1 MNLKSILFAAVLFY
15 LAAMTGVQAQEK
27 LSLEQAVVRALENN
41 YQIRVG
47 ELNTEMAKNNN
58 DWGAAGAYPT
68 IDLGATSVNR
78 YDDNNQGKSTTHS
91 VAPYVSMNYSIF
103 NGFSAR
109 IRKSRLE
116 ELEHLSEG
124 NTRLVIE
131 NTLQAL
137 VLSYYRALLAKEQLE
152 VLRDVMELSRDR
164 YDYEQTRRE
173 LGNAITFEVLQA
185 KTAYLS
191 DSSNFI
197 LQRNNYRNALR
208 NLNQLMAEEVGKE
221 YELTGELAPSYQKY
235 SLENLEE
242 MMLSDNRNLKNQF
255 INNQLQQANL
265 ELEKSALYPA
275 LRLNSGVDYSRTRV
289 NPDGAPSAST
299 NDSYAFYANFTL
311 SFNLFNGGNT
321 RRAIQNAEIEQDI
334 ASVETE
340 ELENDLKRSLRN
352 TYELYEV
359 RKQLF
364 DVAVENE
371 EAAKLNMQIAE
382 DRFKAGAINSF
393 NYRDIQ
399 LAYLNTSLNKLQA
412 VYDLISSQ
420 TELMRLTGNIV
431 SEY

>member
-1 MNLKSILFAAVLFY
+1 MKLKIIS
-15 LAAMTGVQAQEK
+15 LAAFLFCLAGISGAQAQEK
-27 LSLEQAVVRALENN
+27 LSLEQAIAKALENN

-47 ELNTEMAKNNN
+47 ELNTEIAKNNN
-58 DWGAAGAYPT
+58 DWGTVGAYPN
-68 IDLGATSVNR
+68 IDLGATNVNR
-78 YDDNNQGKSTTHS
+78 YDDNNQGESTTHS
-91 VAPYVSMNYSIF
+91 VAPYVSMNYNIF

-109 IRKSRLE
+109 ISKTRLE
-116 ELEHLSEG
+116 ELERLSEG

-152 VLRDVMELSRDR
+152 VLRDVKNLSRDR

-173 LGNAITFEVLQA
+173 LGNAISFEVLQA

-197 LQRNNYRNALR
+197 LQKNNYHNALR
-208 NLNQLMAEEVGKE
+208 NLNQLMAVEVGQE
-221 YELTGELAPSYQKY
+221 YELSGGLTPSYQKY
-235 SLENLEE
+235 NFKNLEE
-242 MMLSDNRNLKNQF
+242 MMLSDNRNLKNQY
-255 INNQLQQANL
+255 INNKLQQANI
-265 ELEKSALYPA
+265 ELEKSALYPSF
-275 LRLNSGVDYSRTRV
+275 RLNSGVDYNRTRI

-299 NDSYAFYANFTL
+299 NDSYAYYANFSL

-321 RRAIQNAEIEQDI
+321 RRAIQNAEIEKDI
-334 ASVETE
+334 AEIETE
-340 ELENDLKRSLRN
+340 ELENDLRRSLQN
-352 TYELYEV
+352 AFELYEV

-399 LAYLNTSLNKLQA
+399 LAYLNTSLNKLQT
-412 VYDLISSQ
+412 VYDLIDSQ